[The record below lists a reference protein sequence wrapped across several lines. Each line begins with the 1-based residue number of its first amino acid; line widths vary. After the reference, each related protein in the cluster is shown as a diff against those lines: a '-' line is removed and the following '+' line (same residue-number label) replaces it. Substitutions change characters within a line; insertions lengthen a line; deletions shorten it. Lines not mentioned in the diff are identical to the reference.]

1 MVERR
6 TTSARRKARE
16 TFLFADLCGFTE
28 YTCRHGDEL
37 AADLAVSFHRLV
49 RKLAAEEG
57 CDLVKCIGDGVMI
70 HSVDCGIAVRLAER
84 ILALGDCEGRPPIR
98 VGLDRGPAVRRAGD
112 WYGDTVNVAAR
123 VADAATAGELLIT
136 ERARDAIVGSARARL
151 VARGVVR
158 LKGLPALSVHSARS
172 SLAA

>member
-1 MVERR
+1 MAEKR
-6 TTSARRKARE
+6 TTAHCKDRE

-28 YTCRHGDEL
+28 YTCLHGDEL

-49 RKLAAEEG
+49 RKLAAAEG
-57 CDLVKCIGDGVMI
+57 CDLVKCVGDGVMI
-70 HSVDCGIAVRLAER
+70 HAVDCGIAVRLAQR
-84 ILALGDCEGRPPIR
+84 ILALGDCDGRPPVR

-123 VADAATAGELLIT
+123 VAGAATAGELLIT
-136 ERARDAIVGSARARL
+136 DRARDSISAAARASL

-158 LKGLPALSVHSARS
+158 LKGLPALSVHAAQQP
-172 SLAA
+172 LAA

>member
-1 MVERR
+1 MAEKR
-6 TTSARRKARE
+6 TTTAQRKARE

-28 YTCRHGDEL
+28 YTSLHGDEL

-70 HSVDCGIAVRLAER
+70 HSVDCRIAVRLAQR

-98 VGLDRGPAVRRAGD
+98 IGIDRGPAVRRAGD

-123 VADAATAGELLIT
+123 VADAAIGGELLIT
-136 ERARDAIVGSARARL
+136 ERARNAIAGTARASL

-158 LKGLPALSVHSARS
+158 LKGLPALSLHSGRLR
-172 SLAA
+172 LAA